1 MGRKSKHNR
10 LDVYINAALVGKLT
24 RNPAG
29 GIEFSYSS
37 EWLESSN
44 AQAISCSMQLRE
56 EPFRDTRVNAYFD
69 NLLPDNDSIR
79 KRIAERVG
87 ADGKSAFD
95 LLSHIGRDCVGAL
108 RFIPEG
114 VPVSFSSTIEG
125 EEVKAKEIATILKDL
140 KTSPLGLGRDQ
151 EFRISLAGAQEK
163 TALLR
168 WKSKW
173 YRPSGT
179 TATTHILK
187 PPMGELP
194 NGIDMSQSVQNE
206 WLCLKLAEH
215 FGLRVAKAEIANF
228 DGMDC
233 LVVERFDRKW
243 TSDQKSLLRLP
254 QEDLCQALGV
264 PWSRKYESEGGPGI
278 KTIMDFLNASDRRD
292 EDREKFLRAQIV
304 FFLLG
309 AIDGHAKNFSVA
321 LRSTGFALT
330 PLYDIMTI
338 YPALSPGQLEIK
350 SARLAMAIGDNRHY
364 RLREIRRDHWEQ
376 TAKKCGFPSEDLER
390 LLDDLIKRADTLPEL
405 AGKLGTTVS
414 EKLGTTVLEAV
425 ARAVNRLK

>member
-10 LDVYINAALVGKLT
+10 LDVYMNGVLVGKLT
-24 RNPAG
+24 RTPAG
-29 GIEFSYSS
+29 IIEFSYSG
-37 EWLESSN
+37 EWLDLPN
-44 AQAISCSMQLRE
+44 AQSISCSMPLRE

-114 VPVSFSSTIEG
+114 VTLKFSEKIEG
-125 EEVKAKEIATILKDL
+125 EELKSREIATILKDL
-140 KTSPLGLGRDQ
+140 KTSPLGLVRNQ
-151 EFRISLAGAQEK
+151 EFRISLAGTQEK

-168 WKSKW
+168 WKNKW

-187 PPMGELP
+187 PPIGELP

-206 WLCLKLAEH
+206 WLCLKIAEH
-215 FGLRVAKAEIANF
+215 FGLPVAKAEIADF
-228 DGMDC
+228 DGLDC
-233 LVVERFDRKW
+233 LVIERFDRKW
-243 TSDQKSLLRLP
+243 ATDQKSLYRLP
-254 QEDLCQALGV
+254 QEDVCQALSIH
-264 PWSRKYESEGGPGI
+264 WSRKYETEGGPGI

-292 EDREKFLRAQIV
+292 EDREKFLRTQLV

-309 AIDGHAKNFSVA
+309 AVDGHAKNFSVA
-321 LRSTGFALT
+321 LRPTGFALT

-338 YPALSPGQLEIK
+338 YPPLEARQLEIK
-350 SARLAMAIGDNRHY
+350 SAKLAMAIGNNRHY
-364 RLREIRRDHWEQ
+364 RLREIKRDHWEQ
-376 TAKKCGFPSEDLER
+376 TAKKCGFPKADLDR
-390 LLDDLIKRADTLPEL
+390 LIDDLIKRADTLPDFAKGL
-405 AGKLGTTVS
+405 GSSISRKLIATI
-414 EKLGTTVLEAV
+414 LQAV
-425 ARAVNRLK
+425 AKAMNRIK